1 MSGWRAPAAAG
12 AVFLEDALR
21 RALGD
26 PGLRVLASEPV
37 SGGCIHHAV
46 KLTTSSGEWF
56 AKWNTGCAPDLFV
69 SEAAGLRA
77 LREAASSLAVPEVL
91 EASAPGAAHPAFIVM
106 EYLAPARAAA
116 GDDAALG
123 QGLAAIHARSSQRFG
138 FPVTTYCGP
147 TPQANDEADTWAEF
161 YGERRLR
168 PLSLRLEAEGRI
180 GGAER
185 RLVERVVE
193 RLPALVPP
201 ATLPSL
207 VHGDLWSGNVLAT
220 TRGPGLVDPAAAFCD
235 REMEFGIT
243 TLFGG
248 FSERFFDAYD
258 EAWPLPPAWRERNAL
273 YQLYHLLNH
282 HLIFGGHYGSEAL
295 EVARRLA

>member
-1 MSGWRAPAAAG
+1 VSAPREPAATGPA
-12 AVFLEDALR
+12 FLEDALR

-26 PGLRVLASEPV
+26 RGLRVLASEPV

-46 KLTTSSGEWF
+46 KLTTTSGEWF
-56 AKWNTGCAPDLFV
+56 AKWSTDCAADLFA

-91 EASAPGAAHPAFIVM
+91 VASPPGASHPALIVM
-106 EYLAPARAAA
+106 EYLAPGRARAR
-116 GDDAALG
+116 DDAALG
-123 QGLAAIHARSSQRFG
+123 QGLAAIHARSSERFG

-147 TPQANDEADTWAEF
+147 TPQLNDEADSWVEF

-180 GGAER
+180 GGRER

-193 RLPALVPP
+193 RLPVLLAH

-235 REMEFGIT
+235 REVEFGIT

-248 FSERFFDAYD
+248 FSERFFDAYH
-258 EAWPLPPAWRERNAL
+258 EAWPLPPGWRERNAL

-295 EVARRLA
+295 SIARRFA

>member
-1 MSGWRAPAAAG
+1 MSASREPASTGPA
-12 AVFLEDALR
+12 FLGDALR

-37 SGGCIHHAV
+37 SGGCIHHAL
-46 KLTTSSGEWF
+46 KLTTTRGEWF
-56 AKWNTGCAPDLFV
+56 AKWNSDCAPDLFK

-91 EASAPGAAHPAFIVM
+91 VASTPGASHPAFIVM
-106 EYLAPARAAA
+106 EYLAPGRAGAR
-116 GDDAALG
+116 DEAALG
-123 QGLAAIHARSSQRFG
+123 RGLAVIHARSGDRFG

-147 TPQANDEADTWAEF
+147 TPQVNDEADTWAEF

-168 PLSLRLEAEGRI
+168 PLSQRLEAEGRI

-220 TRGPGLVDPAAAFCD
+220 TRGPGLVDPAAAYCD

-248 FSERFFDAYD
+248 FRERFFDAYD
-258 EAWPLPPAWRERNAL
+258 EAWPLPPGWRERNPL

-295 EVARRLA
+295 SIARRFA